1 MMKGH
6 AAADERGFT
15 LIEVII
21 SVAILAVSFVL
32 VMQLFSGGLRASRAS
47 CDYSRA
53 IVHARD
59 KMEEMAFS
67 PEQGSGDFEDG
78 FRWESAVEPLE
89 SEDDQQRAVLMK
101 IRVKVFWN
109 DATDRDNSIELV
121 SLKAVPAEA
130 M

>member
-1 MMKGH
+1 MKREM
-6 AAADERGFT
+6 AVDNRGFT

-21 SVAILAVSFVL
+21 SVAVLAVSFVL

-78 FRWESAVEPLE
+78 FSWRTDVEPLE
-89 SEDDQQRAVLMK
+89 SDNDQQRSLMK
-101 IRVKVFWN
+101 IRVKVFWS
-109 DATDRDNSIELV
+109 DATDRNNAIELV
-121 SLKAVPAEA
+121 SLKAVPAES